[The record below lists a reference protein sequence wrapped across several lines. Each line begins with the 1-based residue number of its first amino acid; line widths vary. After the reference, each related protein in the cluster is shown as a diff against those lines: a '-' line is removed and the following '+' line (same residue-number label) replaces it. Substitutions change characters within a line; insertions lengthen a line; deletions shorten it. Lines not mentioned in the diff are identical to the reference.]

1 MVRRLFRGANL
12 TWPSQSASGWLPV
25 LAGSRSSSIRRGSV
39 RPVALRHEPFTP
51 EEKESKSKGENDELE
66 ARHLRQVC
74 SFRWP
79 DLCSFRW
86 PLTRGRCSGRQPGQ
100 SGPGMIRRPPPS
112 SRPPGPDGRSAGS
125 GCRSTQPASRSPA
138 GAPLAPA
145 CRAGSTPGRGGR
157 GNAPPP
163 ASPCR
168 GPAKRGPK
176 G

>member
-125 GCRSTQPASRSPA
+125 GCRSTQPASRSSGWGSP
-138 GAPLAPA
+138 GSRVS
-145 CRAGSTPGRGGR
+145 CRYAGSRGAGKR
-157 GNAPPP
+157 PPP